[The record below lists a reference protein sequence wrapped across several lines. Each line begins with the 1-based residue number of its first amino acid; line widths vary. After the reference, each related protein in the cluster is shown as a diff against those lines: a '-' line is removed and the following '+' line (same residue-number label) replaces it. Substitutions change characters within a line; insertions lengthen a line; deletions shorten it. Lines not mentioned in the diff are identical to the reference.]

1 MPGLE
6 RDLQRVAKLSA
17 VPTILRVIT
26 ESLGLRLSLIA
37 KVTDD
42 QWICCA
48 VNDQLGFGLKVGDHL
63 EVATTLC
70 SEVRS
75 SLSPI
80 VISHASEDAAYCG
93 HPTPKL
99 YNFESYVAVPIILQ
113 SGAYFGNVCALDSR
127 PAKLDEPKTMAT
139 MQLFAQLVA
148 AQLDAEASAELR
160 EQFIAIL
167 AHDLRSPLQ
176 AIVGSAE
183 LLSSEEDPAHKRL
196 ARMILSSSGRINHL
210 VSDLLDYA
218 RGQLGEGVALTAS
231 RIDDVTPIIQQAIDE
246 ARAAHPERTTEVA
259 IDGVSPIVADAVR
272 LGQLLS
278 NLIGNALQHG
288 DPTRPVRVTA
298 RTTPRTLEIA
308 VNNRGP
314 VIPETD
320 IPALFQPYRKGATSD
335 PTKGLGL
342 GLYIVSQIARSHG
355 GRVDVSS
362 TVDAGTTFT
371 CTLPRASE

>member
-1 MPGLE
+1 MSGLE

-37 KVTDD
+37 KVTDE
-42 QWICCA
+42 QWTCCA
-48 VNDQLGFGLKVGDHL
+48 VHDELGFGLQVGDHL
-63 EVATTLC
+63 DVATTLC

-75 SLSPI
+75 SRAPI

-99 YNFESYVAVPIILQ
+99 YNFESYIAVPIILP
-113 SGAYFGNVCALDSR
+113 SGAYFGNVCALDSQ
-127 PAKLDEPKTMAT
+127 PAKLDDPRTLAT

-148 AQLDAEASAELR
+148 AQLEAENHSELR

-183 LLSSEEDPAHKRL
+183 LLSFNEDPAHKRL

-218 RGQLGEGVALTAS
+218 RGQLGDGVPLAAE

-246 ARAAHPERTTEVA
+246 ARAAHPERTTEVL
-259 IDGVSPIVADAVR
+259 IDGVRPIVADAVR

-278 NLIGNALQHG
+278 NLIGNALEHG
-288 DPTRPVRVTA
+288 DPKTPVRVTT
-298 RTTPRTLEIA
+298 RITPRDLEIA
-308 VNNRGP
+308 VHNQGD
-314 VIPETD
+314 VIPEQDLAT
-320 IPALFQPYRKGATSD
+320 LFQPYRKGSVSD
-335 PTKGLGL
+335 PSKGLGL
-342 GLYIVSQIARSHG
+342 GLYIVAQIARSHG
-355 GRVDVSS
+355 GHVDVSS
-362 TVDAGTTFT
+362 TEADGTTFT
-371 CTLPRASE
+371 CSLPRAA